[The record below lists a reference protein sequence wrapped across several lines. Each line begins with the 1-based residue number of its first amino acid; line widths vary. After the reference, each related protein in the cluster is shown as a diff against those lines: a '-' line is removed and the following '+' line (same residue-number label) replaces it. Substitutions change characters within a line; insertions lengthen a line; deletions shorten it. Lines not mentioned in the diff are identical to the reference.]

1 MALVCAV
8 LQKTVLLLN
17 TGISRLQAGEDVR
30 GNRRQRAF
38 GVKPSPPNPAM
49 CIDLHTHSS
58 YSDGSLTPQEL
69 VDLAVKHRLRCLALT
84 DHDTVEGVPELLRHA
99 AAAGLEAVSGVEIST
114 TWNGHTVHVL
124 GYGIDPALPALHVWL
139 RPIQE
144 GRNTRNR
151 AIQSK
156 LAALGM
162 DIKDEELLAISEYGQ
177 TGRPHFARI
186 MVERG
191 FVPNVDTAFN
201 LYLGHGK
208 AAWAPRFSYTSAEAI
223 RIIHESGGKAVLA
236 HPGVLSPDASVVEGL
251 VRELTA
257 CGLDGVEVYYPTHAH
272 SLRRRLLEL
281 AQSLGL
287 LVTGGSDFHGAA
299 RPERLMAGH
308 GSDFCPP
315 VSLLPPLMAALGR
328 SSTL

>member
-1 MALVCAV
+1 
-8 LQKTVLLLN
+8 
-17 TGISRLQAGEDVR
+17 
-30 GNRRQRAF
+30 
-38 GVKPSPPNPAM
+38 M

-58 YSDGSLTPQEL
+58 YSDGSLKPQEL

-99 AAAGLEAVSGVEIST
+99 EAAGLEAVSGVEIST
-114 TWNGHTVHVL
+114 TWNGHTLHIL
-124 GYGIDPALPALHVWL
+124 GYGIDPTLAALHVWL

-144 GRNTRNR
+144 GRSNRNR
-151 AIQSK
+151 AIQAK

-162 DIKDEELLAISEYGQ
+162 HIRDEELLAISERGQ

-191 FVPNVDTAFN
+191 FVPDMDTAFN

-236 HPGVLSPDASVVEGL
+236 HPGVLSQDINLIAGIVQ
-251 VRELTA
+251 ELTA
-257 CGLDGVEVYYPTHAH
+257 CGLDGVEVYYPTHTRPF
-272 SLRRRLLEL
+272 RRRLLEL
-281 AQSLGL
+281 VQNLGL

-299 RPERLMAGH
+299 RPERLMAGQ
-308 GSDFCPP
+308 GSGFCPP
-315 VSLLPPLMAALGR
+315 ADLLPPLLAALGH